1 MTDDLYARF
10 SPRFVRYVAWA
21 AIAIIAVG
29 GLAVAWVAPGTD
41 GRGYAWV
48 DLLGAAL
55 LLGAGCVFLW
65 RQASVQ
71 ARVDTHGVTVR
82 NLLRVRTFTWSE
94 VLAVTFGSGDPWVM
108 LELADGTT
116 WPVMAIQRADG
127 AHATREASRLASL
140 VVLHGE
146 GRETQD

>member
-1 MTDDLYARF
+1 VTDDLYAAF

-21 AIAIIAVG
+21 AIAIVAVG

-48 DLLGAAL
+48 DVLGTAL
-55 LLGAGCVFLW
+55 LLGAGCAFLW
-65 RQASVQ
+65 RQASVA
-71 ARVDTHGVTVR
+71 ARVDTRGITVR
-82 NLLRVRTFTWSE
+82 NLLRVKTFDWSE
-94 VLAVTFGSGDPWVM
+94 VVAVTFGSGDPWVM

-116 WPVMAIQRADG
+116 WPVMAVQRADG
-127 AHATREASRLASL
+127 GYAAREAARLASL

-146 GRETQD
+146 GRERLR